1 MAKKKE
7 ENLMSAYVA
16 AEEGQVTPSPFTD
29 AKVEVVQE
37 PGEDSNPAY
46 IPPQAQQPQ
55 PQRTMAEIARENRT
69 HGREGMPFTGNGSG
83 LKYRDNIGWLKLDTK
98 SLPTQG
104 LFYPEGFEISIRAAR
119 GEEIKHWSTM
129 NDQDINQLSRVD
141 DILNYMIE
149 KCCNVKNPEKPGN
162 CWKDLKNVDRFYIL
176 LAIKE
181 FTFLDG
187 ENELMVPVSEDKQ
200 IPVVKEMID
209 FIHIPEDVMKFYNSD
224 EKCFI
229 FNISGN
235 VIKMYI
241 PSLGVN
247 EWLKRYV
254 AGKINAKEGYD
265 EDFITYAPML
275 INDYR
280 NLSQRAYEEM
290 VAASRLWGYKEWSV
304 LSHVT
309 TALGG
314 STEPKFKYMDENG
327 SEVEIPLT
335 FRGGIRS
342 IFVIS
347 NPLSSI
353 C

>member
-1 MAKKKE
+1 MKKKNE
-7 ENLMSAYVA
+7 EDLMSAYVA
-16 AEEGQVTPSPFTD
+16 SEEAQSASPFTE
-29 AKVEVVQE
+29 ATIE
-37 PGEDSNPAY
+37 A
-46 IPPQAQQPQ
+46 IPESQVPQASGYKS
-55 PQRTMAEIARENRT
+55 MAEVARENRM
-69 HGREGMPFTGNGSG
+69 HGNNDLPVDGNGSG
-83 LKYRDNIGWLKLDTK
+83 LKYKDNIGWLKIDVK

-104 LFYPEGFEISIRAAR
+104 LFYPDGLEISIRAAR

-149 KCCNVKNPEKPGN
+149 KCCSVKNPNFPGN

-181 FTFLDG
+181 FTFIDG

-200 IPVVKEMID
+200 IPVIKEMIN
-209 FIHIPEDVMKFYNSD
+209 FIDIPDEIMKFYNPD

-229 FNISGN
+229 FNVAGN
-235 VIKMYI
+235 PIKVYV

-247 EWLKRYV
+247 DWLKKYV
-254 AGKINAKEGYD
+254 AQKINAKEGYD

-275 INDYR
+275 IKDYR
-280 NLSQRAYEEM
+280 GLNQRAYEEM
-290 VAASRLWGYKEWSV
+290 VGASRLWNVKEWSV
-304 LSHVT
+304 LSYVT
-309 TALGG
+309 EKLGG
-314 STEPKFKYMDENG
+314 ATEPKIKYTNEDG
-327 SEVEIPLT
+327 GEVEIPLT

-342 IFVIS
+342 LFVLS
-347 NPLSSI
+347 NPLLSI

>member
-1 MAKKKE
+1 MKKKTE
-7 ENLMSAYVA
+7 EDLMSAYVA
-16 AEEGQVTPSPFTD
+16 SEETPVTKSPFTD
-29 AKVEVVQE
+29 AKVEAVYENTEQPSQE
-37 PGEDSNPAY
+37 YKS
-46 IPPQAQQPQ
+46 
-55 PQRTMAEIARENRT
+55 MAEIARENRT
-69 HGREGMPFTGNGSG
+69 HGKEGMPVTGNGTG
-83 LKYRDNIGWLKLDTK
+83 LKYRDNIGWLKIDTRT
-98 SLPTQG
+98 LPTQG

-149 KCCNVKNPEKPGN
+149 KCCNVKNPNYPGN

-181 FTFLDG
+181 FTFIDG
-187 ENELMVPVSEDKQ
+187 ENELMVPISEDNQ

-209 FIHIPEDVMKFYNSD
+209 FIKIPEEIMKFYNSD

-229 FNISGN
+229 FNIAGN
-235 VIKMYI
+235 PMKIHV

-247 EWLKRYV
+247 DWLKRYV
-254 AGKINAKEGYD
+254 AQKVNAKEGYD

-275 INDYR
+275 IKDYR
-280 NLSQRAYEEM
+280 GLSQRAYEEM
-290 VAASRLWGYKEWSV
+290 VGASRLWNVKEWSV
-304 LSHVT
+304 LAYVT
-309 TALGG
+309 EKLGG
-314 STEPKFKYMDENG
+314 ATEPKIKYINEDG
-327 SEVEIPLT
+327 GEVEIPLT

-342 IFVIS
+342 LFVLS
-347 NPLSSI
+347 NPLLSI

>member
-1 MAKKKE
+1 MKKKTE
-7 ENLMSAYVA
+7 EDLMSAYVA
-16 AEEGQVTPSPFTD
+16 SEETPITKSPFTD
-29 AKVEVVQE
+29 ANVEVVQQ
-37 PGEDSNPAY
+37 PAE
-46 IPPQAQQPQ
+46 PQAPGYKS
-55 PQRTMAEIARENRT
+55 MAEIARENRT
-69 HGREGMPFTGNGSG
+69 HGREGAPVTGNGSG
-83 LKYRDNIGWLKLDTK
+83 LKYKDNIGWLKIDVK

-104 LFYPEGFEISIRAAR
+104 LFYPDGLEISIRAAR

-149 KCCNVKNPEKPGN
+149 KCCSVKNPNYPGN

-181 FTFLDG
+181 FTFIDG
-187 ENELMVPVSEDKQ
+187 ENELMVPISEDKQ

-209 FIHIPEDVMKFYNSD
+209 FIKIPDEIMKFYNPD

-229 FNISGN
+229 FNVAGN
-235 VIKMYI
+235 SIKVHV

-247 EWLKRYV
+247 DWLKKYV
-254 AGKINAKEGYD
+254 AQKINAKEGYD

-275 INDYR
+275 IKDYR
-280 NLSQRAYEEM
+280 GLGQRAYEEM
-290 VAASRLWGYKEWSV
+290 VGASRLWNVKEWSV
-304 LSHVT
+304 LAYVT
-309 TALGG
+309 EKLGG
-314 STEPKFKYMDENG
+314 ATEPKIKYTNEDG
-327 SEVEIPLT
+327 GEVEIPLT

-342 IFVIS
+342 LFVLS
-347 NPLSSI
+347 NPLLSI